1 MREERRGLESKR
13 DETSEGGISPSFDL
27 LRSVFRAF
35 EGALP
40 TSLSG
45 SLVDFSLFLLGSEA
59 KLCLFSRVGLP
70 GEEVGGG
77 GVGGGVGEG
86 EGDGLRRTPS
96 SDGPELG
103 NSSLII

>member
-1 MREERRGLESKR
+1 MREEHRGLESKR

-45 SLVDFSLFLLGSEA
+45 SLIDLSLFLLGSEA

-77 GVGGGVGEG
+77 VGGGVGEG
-86 EGDGLRRTPS
+86 EGDGLRRTPPS
-96 SDGPELG
+96 AGPELG